1 MSQIGRGLRAAELE
15 TIFVEMSDPR
25 CDRIQAII
33 DELEDTL
40 GLEQKRMGFMVYY
53 GRYMHMDDMGHYWM
67 ERHDVR
73 NDWKT
78 DEFRSPQEAI
88 DAGMLMA
95 NWDNIQAV
103 KSTFKAAVEAEQEPD
118 DE

>member
-1 MSQIGRGLRAAELE
+1 MSQIGRGLRAVELE
-15 TIFVEMSDPR
+15 SMLLEMGDPR
-25 CDRIQAII
+25 CYRIQAIV

-40 GLEQKRMGFMVYY
+40 ALEQKRMGFMVYY
-53 GRYMHMDDMGHYWM
+53 GRYMNMDDAGNYWM
-67 ERHDVR
+67 ERHDGPK
-73 NDWKT
+73 DWKT
-78 DEFRSPQEAI
+78 DEFRSPQKAI
-88 DAGMLMA
+88 DAGMLLA